1 MFTKNKII
9 LFGAIAIAILLTF
22 PRALINLADLN
33 EQLDY
38 GLSFQGFIIQS
49 VFLFGLIL
57 LILNFNLKWKERWF
71 SFQIV
76 NPYLKDII
84 LNFGFL
90 FIIIALLT
98 LFKSLFT
105 SNDISHKWFF
115 LLNFFVNIEALSLI
129 LLFSWLVNLFEES
142 QQNLLEKE
150 LAHQLAALRNQV
162 NPHFLFNSLNSL
174 HTLVLKKSANTLPF
188 VENLSKLLSQTLQR
202 SKEEYIYYLEAYLFL
217 QKERFGDKLKVDIS
231 IPQKIKKVILP
242 SFSLQL
248 LVENAIKHN
257 VVSTKLPLLIKIYM
271 QDDFLVVSN
280 PIQKRRDA
288 IESTGLGLSNLSQ
301 RFKLL
306 KKEDIQIEKKENLFK
321 VKLRIL

>member
-38 GLSFQGFIIQS
+38 GLTFQGFIIQS

-105 SNDISHKWFF
+105 SNDK
-115 LLNFFVNIEALSLI
+115 
-129 LLFSWLVNLFEES
+129 
-142 QQNLLEKE
+142 QNA

-202 SKEEYIYYLEAYLFL
+202 SKEEYISLKEELDYLEAYLFL

-231 IPQKIKKVILP
+231 IPQNIKKIILP

-280 PIQKRRDA
+280 PIQKRRDS